1 MVVFRPPLADQCRL
15 RPSEGAVVVLS
26 STDTSATPGQ
36 SSVKGPNWCESG
48 VLARTGR
55 YPLAVE
61 APVMAG
67 VDMLVPGVS
76 TVTKLARYFGLYWAI
91 AAHAGRGVASDLAHL
106 HAGVA
111 ATADVEDS
119 AARVLAFLRFFEN
132 GADEL
137 MSEQS
142 GCLYAT
148 VLAEREFT
156 GSAINSQVANAELA
170 WRTAVAGLLRPALAA
185 RRPDVDVDALAD
197 HLFTTFE
204 GGFILCRTLQDPSAM
219 KAQLRVFRQLVEAL
233 LRVDSTT
240 SARSSTSPSS

>member
-1 MVVFRPPLADQCRL
+1 MPKDGSATRERILRVAERLITDQGYNAT
-15 RPSEGAVVVLS
+15 SVDQVIAES
-26 STDTSATPGQ
+26 STSKGAFFHHFTSKAD
-36 SSVKGPNWCESG
+36 
-48 VLARTGR
+48 LANH
-55 YPLAVE
+55 
-61 APVMAG
+61 
-67 VDMLVPGVS
+67 LV
-76 TVTKLARYFGLYWAI
+76 ARY
-91 AAHAGRGVASDLAHL
+91 VASDIAHL
-106 HAGVA
+106 HAGLA

-119 AARVLAFLRFFEN
+119 AARVVAFLRFFEE

-156 GSAINSQVANAELA
+156 GSAINSQVAHAELA
-170 WRTAVAGLLRPALAA
+170 WRTAVADLLRPALAA
-185 RRPDVDVDALAD
+185 RRPEVDIEALAD

-233 LRVDSTT
+233 LRVDPT
-240 SARSSTSPSS
+240 P